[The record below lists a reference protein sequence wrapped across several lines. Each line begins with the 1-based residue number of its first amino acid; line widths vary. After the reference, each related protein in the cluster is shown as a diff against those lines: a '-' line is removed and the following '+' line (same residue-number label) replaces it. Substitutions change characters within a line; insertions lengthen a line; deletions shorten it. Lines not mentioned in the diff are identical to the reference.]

1 MSSLYNKSFG
11 TARSLGYENPAFK
24 ISIVSPNDDL
34 QQKQGIPRP
43 NAADGYQDNLEV
55 GSVVSAQVGKRNV
68 VGKISRIF
76 KNDENDTV
84 FVEIVL
90 NSGKKFKVDSTRI
103 RDTNPALDNVPD
115 NIATNLFANGIFAES
130 RFYNFSEF
138 SSTLL

>member
-11 TARSLGYENPAFK
+11 TARALGYENPAFK

-43 NAADGYQDNLEV
+43 NAGDDFMDNVEV
-55 GSVVSAQVGKRNV
+55 GTVVSANIGKKNI

-84 FVEIVL
+84 FVEITL
-90 NSGKKFKVDSTRI
+90 NSGKKYKVDSTRI
-103 RDTNPALDNVPD
+103 RTTDPALDNVPD
-115 NIATNLFANGIFAES
+115 NVKTNFSTPGIFMENRLMS
-130 RFYNFSEF
+130 FEEF
-138 SSTLL
+138 DSSI